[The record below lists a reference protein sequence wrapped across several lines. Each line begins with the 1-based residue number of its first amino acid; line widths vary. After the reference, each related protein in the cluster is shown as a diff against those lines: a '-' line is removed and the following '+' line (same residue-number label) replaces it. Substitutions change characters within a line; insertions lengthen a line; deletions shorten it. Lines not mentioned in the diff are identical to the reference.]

1 MAVEKGST
9 MGHTHGTITS
19 RSKKR
24 PFPIYAIDRPGC
36 VSWLFGCCP
45 CAHACVD
52 VDGPVHARLSADVDP
67 ATLGW
72 WSGHKCASF
81 DCLALCTR
89 LGRSGRDKGAS
100 DWLR

>member
-36 VSWLFGCCP
+36 VSCGFLDVAR
-45 CAHACVD
+45 AHM
-52 VDGPVHARLSADVDP
+52 HA
-67 ATLGW
+67 
-72 WSGHKCASF
+72 
-81 DCLALCTR
+81 
-89 LGRSGRDKGAS
+89 
-100 DWLR
+100 